1 VGLRTRHNSTGQF
14 FLETYLPED
23 VLPILLRALDI
34 YFYWP
39 SDCTQSGILAHAL
52 GAGATIACRD
62 TEGVG
67 ETVKMA
73 GGLACVDFEQAIDS
87 LKELV
92 LNPELRNEISERAVR
107 YAEEFSWR
115 NQALQHFKLAERLW
129 HSRIQR
135 LLPTLPLGTHTDAT
149 GKPAL
154 TVSDKT
160 PAIV

>member
-1 VGLRTRHNSTGQF
+1 
-14 FLETYLPED
+14 
-23 VLPILLRALDI
+23 
-34 YFYWP
+34 
-39 SDCTQSGILAHAL
+39 LAHAL

-73 GGLACVDFEQAIDS
+73 GGLACVDFEQAIAG

-115 NQALQHFKLAERLW
+115 NQVLKHFDLVERLW

-135 LLPTLPLGTHTDAT
+135 LLLTLPLSTHIDAFGEPT
-149 GKPAL
+149 L

-160 PAIV
+160 PAVV

>member
-1 VGLRTRHNSTGQF
+1 
-14 FLETYLPED
+14 
-23 VLPILLRALDI
+23 LDI